1 MIIQRKTQII
11 LALLVSSVFLFH
23 NCATFIRGTS
33 QEIPVTSNPSGAKI
47 IVDGKEMGYAP
58 LLLKLKRKKKSYV
71 IRIEKQDYNVLEIK
85 IIRKPS
91 VLLSVFGNIF
101 PWGIIG
107 GYVGYRIADALL
119 EDAKFT
125 AGNLM
130 AYFGIPAAGFTLG
143 LAGAIGVDG
152 ISGAAYKLSPK
163 ELNVTLSKIEGNPQ
177 PNFILIDAEHFQ
189 NIKWIRIKCADSDGK
204 DEIISLD

>member
-1 MIIQRKTQII
+1 M
-11 LALLVSSVFLFH
+11 VSSVFLFQ

-33 QEIPVTSNPSGAKI
+33 QEIPVTSIPSGAKI

-71 IRIEKQDYNVLEIK
+71 IRIEKQDYNLLEIK

-91 VLLSVFGNIF
+91 VLLSAFGNIF
-101 PWGIIG
+101 PWGIPIG
-107 GYVGYRIADALL
+107 GYVGYRIANVLL
-119 EDAKFT
+119 AEAKLT

-130 AYFGIPAAGFTLG
+130 AYFGII
-143 LAGAIGVDG
+143 LAGATLGGVGAATVDG
-152 ISGAAYKLSPK
+152 ISGAWYKLSPK
-163 ELNVTLSKIEGNPQ
+163 ELNVTLKKIEGNPQ

-189 NIKWIRIKCADSDGK
+189 NIKWIRIKCADSDGE
-204 DEIISLD
+204 DEIVNID

>member
-1 MIIQRKTQII
+1 MIIQRKSQIT
-11 LALLVSSVFLFH
+11 LALFVISVFLFQ

-71 IRIEKQDYNVLEIK
+71 IRIEKQDYNLLEIK

-91 VLLSVFGNIF
+91 ALLSVLGNIF

-107 GYVGYRIADALL
+107 GYVGWRIADVLL
-119 EDAKFT
+119 EDAEFT
-125 AGNLM
+125 GGNLM
-130 AYFGIPAAGFTLG
+130 AYFGIPAAGFILG
-143 LAGAIGVDG
+143 LVGAAAVDG

-163 ELNVTLSKIEGNPQ
+163 ELNVTLKKIEGNPQ
-177 PNFILIDAEHFQ
+177 PNLILLDAEHFKS
-189 NIKWIRIKCADSDGK
+189 IKWIRIKCADSDG
-204 DEIISLD
+204 DEIVNLD

>member
-11 LALLVSSVFLFH
+11 LALFVSSIFLFQ

-71 IRIEKQDYNVLEIK
+71 IRIEKQDYNLLEIK
-85 IIRKPS
+85 IIRKPFA
-91 VLLSVFGNIF
+91 LLSALGNIF
-101 PWGIIG
+101 PWCIIG
-107 GYVGYRIADALL
+107 GYVGYRIADVLF

-125 AGNLM
+125 FGNLM
-130 AYFGIPAAGFTLG
+130 VYFGIVG
-143 LAGAIGVDG
+143 AGAILGWAGPTIVDG

-163 ELNVTLSKIEGNPQ
+163 ELNVTLPKIEGNPQ

-189 NIKWIRIKCADSDGK
+189 NIKWIRIKCADSER
-204 DEIISLD
+204 DEIINLD